1 MNEVTVNPRSE
12 RREAVRYAHA
22 IRQHWLLIVTLVAV
36 AVGVAFLYVT
46 TTTKQYEASVDLV
59 VTPVAAN
66 DETFQGLSL
75 FRQSVDS
82 SSSVVTAARVFNSA
96 EIRRPVYEKLAEK
109 AAGVSFKVEPLSQ
122 ADIVSIIATAP
133 GADRAAEA
141 ANTFADTAVAERTA
155 LFQSDLRAQ
164 IDRLERRLRAVP
176 SAQREANFEYAALA
190 QRVGELKGFLGAS
203 DPTLRIVSRA
213 TPPDG
218 QSWPRPKLTLAAAFL
233 AALLLGCGVALLLE
247 VVDPRV
253 SREDELQ
260 LEQRL
265 PVLARIPRLSSR
277 AAQEY
282 LLGKAQL
289 PASAWKGYRTLR
301 AVLATAG
308 PDGRFPRT
316 IMITSASPGDGKTM
330 TAVNLAITLAAS
342 DLRVVLV
349 DADLHRPMIASIFNV
364 TTHSNGFA
372 SLISGRS
379 KPSGAL
385 APAPAHPRLRLLL
398 SRREHLA
405 QVQLLAPN
413 RIHALLETLRSEADV
428 VVIDSPPVPEVA
440 ETLELAA
447 AVDALVLTVR
457 LGHTR
462 RDRLNEL
469 RDMLARRGAS
479 PLGFVVTTRSRA
491 EGESAYDYSGEVA
504 TTPPLVLD
512 VEQRA
517 AEGAAARWVPDRA
530 GAARR

>member
-218 QSWPRPKLTLAAAFL
+218 QSWPR
-233 AALLLGCGVALLLE
+233 V
-247 VVDPRV
+247 
-253 SREDELQ
+253 
-260 LEQRL
+260 
-265 PVLARIPRLSSR
+265 
-277 AAQEY
+277 
-282 LLGKAQL
+282 
-289 PASAWKGYRTLR
+289 
-301 AVLATAG
+301 
-308 PDGRFPRT
+308 
-316 IMITSASPGDGKTM
+316 
-330 TAVNLAITLAAS
+330 
-342 DLRVVLV
+342 
-349 DADLHRPMIASIFNV
+349 
-364 TTHSNGFA
+364 
-372 SLISGRS
+372 
-379 KPSGAL
+379 
-385 APAPAHPRLRLLL
+385 
-398 SRREHLA
+398 
-405 QVQLLAPN
+405 
-413 RIHALLETLRSEADV
+413 
-428 VVIDSPPVPEVA
+428 
-440 ETLELAA
+440 
-447 AVDALVLTVR
+447 
-457 LGHTR
+457 
-462 RDRLNEL
+462 
-469 RDMLARRGAS
+469 
-479 PLGFVVTTRSRA
+479 
-491 EGESAYDYSGEVA
+491 
-504 TTPPLVLD
+504 
-512 VEQRA
+512 
-517 AEGAAARWVPDRA
+517 
-530 GAARR
+530 